1 MPGEDLTHG
10 PPANEKAGGS
20 HHRSGRS
27 TGIPCAMGL
36 TFIRDLPGV
45 RLIATVVS
53 GIIITHRL
61 GASFGAPGPRDFTSA
76 TCRSPARCE
85 STLRQDRGHRIP
97 SSTFVTIAKRPSHE
111 DGMHRVFLIFG
122 IRASKIS
129 LASAVEVIPL
139 TSQRLMTFTRS
150 CADHRAA
157 TRRRTPSRAYLC
169 TIRSSSSKFAASEP
183 TGMRTLRWGV
193 CLP

>member
-76 TCRSPARCE
+76 TCRSSAHI
-85 STLRQDRGHRIP
+85 STLQQARGHRSP
-97 SSTFVTIAKRPSHE
+97 HPTSVTIAKRPS
-111 DGMHRVFLIFG
+111 
-122 IRASKIS
+122 
-129 LASAVEVIPL
+129 
-139 TSQRLMTFTRS
+139 
-150 CADHRAA
+150 
-157 TRRRTPSRAYLC
+157 
-169 TIRSSSSKFAASEP
+169 
-183 TGMRTLRWGV
+183 
-193 CLP
+193 

>member
-111 DGMHRVFLIFG
+111 DGMAAVFPIFG
-122 IRASKIS
+122 NNASGKFLQTRWLEAGHWVGYRIECFS
-129 LASAVEVIPL
+129 ELGLACSADP
-139 TSQRLMTFTRS
+139 
-150 CADHRAA
+150 
-157 TRRRTPSRAYLC
+157 P
-169 TIRSSSSKFAASEP
+169 
-183 TGMRTLRWGV
+183 
-193 CLP
+193 